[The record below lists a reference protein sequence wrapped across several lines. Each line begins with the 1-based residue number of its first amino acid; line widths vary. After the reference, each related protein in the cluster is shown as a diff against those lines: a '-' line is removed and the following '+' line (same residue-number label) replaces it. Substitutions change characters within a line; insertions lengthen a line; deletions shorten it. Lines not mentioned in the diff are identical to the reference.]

1 MRLVLIDCEN
11 VNYSEFLKLIQ
22 NYKDY
27 KAYAFADFLNAKQWN
42 LKNLRQLKIIP
53 ISTINCPDKK
63 NKADFV
69 LLRYALTHILIDKV
83 SELVLF
89 SSDSDF
95 SDLISFAKSK
105 NINIIIHSKTKV
117 SKTPN
122 AKIVKNLYEEY
133 LIDLNW
139 HNFINKL
146 NNAGLKPNDF
156 GRNNWKK
163 VCSMLGLR
171 LYDKDAMINE
181 IFMNYQD
188 NFVLFAKNARLSNLN
203 PNHFKQ
209 STWAGVYEQLLCN
222 MSN

>member
-1 MRLVLIDCEN
+1 MRLILIDCEN
-11 VNYSEFLKLIQ
+11 VSYNEFLKLMP

-53 ISTINCPDKK
+53 VSTIHCPGKK

-69 LLRYALTHILIDKV
+69 LLRYALTHILTDNV

-105 NINIIIHSKTKV
+105 NINIIIHSKTNPA
-117 SKTPN
+117 KTPN
-122 AKIVKNLYEEY
+122 AKIIQNLYKEY
-133 LIDLNW
+133 LMDLNW
-139 HNFINKL
+139 NNFTNKL
-146 NNAGLKPNDF
+146 NDTGLKPNDF
-156 GRNNWKK
+156 GRNTWKK
-163 VCSMLGLR
+163 VCSMLGLK

-209 STWAGVYEQLLCN
+209 PTWAGVYEKLLMQN
-222 MSN
+222 L